1 MSITNY
7 IVDHIPKTTPCNRR
21 PGYSMKPEYITIH
34 STGNP
39 TSTARNERAWL
50 TNPNNN
56 VTASWH
62 IVVDEKEAIE
72 AIPLNEVAWH
82 AGDGG
87 KGTGNRK
94 SISIEICESGDRQK
108 TLQNAA
114 ELVAKLLKER
124 GWGVDRLRRHYDWS
138 GKICPRIFYDNG
150 KWTRWKQFVEAV
162 QKELSG
168 GESMANTQNNQPSSW
183 AKEAWEWA
191 KKEGITDGTAPQRT
205 ATREEVITM
214 LYRCF
219 KKVGK

>member
-1 MSITNY
+1 MLSYVT
-7 IVDHIPKTTPCNRR
+7 DHIPKTTPYNRR
-21 PGYSMKPEYITIH
+21 PGYSMTPEYITIH

-87 KGTGNRK
+87 NGTGNRK
-94 SISIEICESGDRQK
+94 SIGIEICESGDRQK
-108 TLQNAA
+108 TLKNAA

-124 GWGVDRLRRHYDWS
+124 GWGVDSCAGIMTGAVKYALGFSTITASGQGGNSLRKLFKRNF
-138 GKICPRIFYDNG
+138 P
-150 KWTRWKQFVEAV
+150 
-162 QKELSG
+162 
-168 GESMANTQNNQPSSW
+168 
-183 AKEAWEWA
+183 
-191 KKEGITDGTAPQRT
+191 
-205 ATREEVITM
+205 EVIT
-214 LYRCF
+214 
-219 KKVGK
+219 

>member
-1 MSITNY
+1 MLSYVT
-7 IVDHIPKTTPCNRR
+7 DHIPKTTPYNRR
-21 PGYSMKPEYITIH
+21 PGYSMTPDYITIH

-87 KGTGNRK
+87 NGTGNRK
-94 SISIEICESGDRQK
+94 SIGIEICESGDRQK

-150 KWTRWKQFVEAV
+150 KWTGWEQF
-162 QKELSG
+162 
-168 GESMANTQNNQPSSW
+168 
-183 AKEAWEWA
+183 
-191 KKEGITDGTAPQRT
+191 
-205 ATREEVITM
+205 
-214 LYRCF
+214 
-219 KKVGK
+219 